1 MYICVMYIWHIFR
14 IINVKKIGND
24 GKMCVI
30 FEKNNQTTK
39 NKNMVES
46 VIFERLCDKLI
57 GCITTMCAEMSNI
70 DVKTIVLPYNE
81 YN

>member
-1 MYICVMYIWHIFR
+1 
-14 IINVKKIGND
+14 
-24 GKMCVI
+24 
-30 FEKNNQTTK
+30 
-39 NKNMVES
+39 MVES
-46 VIFERLCDKLI
+46 VIYERLCDKLI